1 MINGKGLHRPVYS
14 VNEECSAPAPARTTI
29 IYTNW
34 RRAKQLQR
42 ITEDAMRQSANPQ
55 VWVVDNASDHRAHR
69 YDGIAHRI
77 TRLRN
82 ADKCYARWMEA
93 QYTTTPY
100 ICIMDDD
107 LTFEDDQVIHSCEV
121 YMDEHPDVQAIG
133 YNGVKLMPGKSYWQ
147 SLHSPA
153 NQHPFTCDI
162 IKGRFMFLRACELY
176 SIPIRDE
183 YNDTCDDICISA
195 MLIRKVLPTM
205 LAGRITNLIEGME
218 ALHASQDQR
227 NKRNRAA
234 AHYFR

>member
-1 MINGKGLHRPVYS
+1 MINGKGLHRPVYTLT
-14 VNEECSAPAPARTTI
+14 EECSATAHARTTI

-34 RRAKQLQR
+34 RRAKQLER
-42 ITEDAMRQSANPQ
+42 ITADAMRQSAKPQ
-55 VWVVDNASDHRAHR
+55 VWVIDNASDHRAHR
-69 YDGIAHRI
+69 YEGIAHRI

-107 LTFEDDQVIHSCEV
+107 LTFVDDLVIESCET
-121 YMDEHPDVQAIG
+121 YMDDTPNVQAIG
-133 YNGVKLMPGKSYWQ
+133 YNGVRLLPGKTYWQ
-147 SLHSPA
+147 SMHTPPTDTT
-153 NQHPFTCDI
+153 HRCDI
-162 IKGRFMFLRACELY
+162 IKGRFMFVRAAELY

-195 MLIRKVLPTM
+195 MLMTKEVPAFLK
-205 LAGRITNLIEGME
+205 GRITNLIEGRE

-227 NKRNRAA
+227 MKRDRAA
-234 AHYFR
+234 AHYFG

>member
-1 MINGKGLHRPVYS
+1 MINGKGLHQPQYQH
-14 VNEECSAPAPARTTI
+14 PAELSPTATARTTI

-34 RRAKQLQR
+34 RRARQLER
-42 ITEDAMRQSANPQ
+42 ITADAMRQSAHPQ

-69 YDGIAHRI
+69 YEGIAHRI

-82 ADKCYARWMEA
+82 QDKCYARWMEVK
-93 QYTTTPY
+93 YTTTPY
-100 ICIMDDD
+100 VCIMDDD
-107 LTFEDDQVIHSCEV
+107 LTFTDDDVILSCER
-121 YMDEHPDVQAIG
+121 YMDDHPNLQCIG

-153 NQHPFTCDI
+153 NQHPFACDI
-162 IKGRFMFLRACELY
+162 VKGRYMFLRAGDLY
-176 SIPIRDE
+176 TIPIRDE

-195 MLIRKVLPTM
+195 MLERKELPTM
-205 LAGRITNLIEGME
+205 LAGRIANLIEGME

-227 NKRNRAA
+227 IKRNAAA